1 MIKGSIRSLFFIAQ
15 AFPDIHYLISKEICM
30 SVSTYPNWIEIN
42 LSAVEHNVKYILE
55 STRKPLM
62 AVVKAEAYGHGA
74 VEVGKAA
81 LHAGAT
87 WLAVARFCEARVLRE
102 AGIQSPIL
110 VLGMVTPG
118 EVDEAI
124 ASKVTLTMHSYEMA
138 DLYSE
143 RGKQMGKP
151 ALAHLKV
158 DTGMGRLGVFTEDIV
173 PFARYANDLGGISI
187 DGMYSHFAMATEG
200 GHPLTP
206 LQTERFK
213 QAVKSLR
220 EANILPKWVHM
231 ANSAGTYYEPDSHF
245 NLVRAGS
252 AVVGLQFRDDAPY
265 PNTMRR
271 SFAWK
276 TRLAS
281 CKEIP
286 AGWGI
291 GYGQTYTLEK
301 DEIIGVIPVGYGDGY
316 RRKFHN
322 EVLIDGQRVPVV
334 GTECMD
340 QTMIRLPKKY
350 PYGTEVVL
358 IGTQGKESIYVED
371 ICKKWN
377 TIEVDVTT
385 LINQRVPRVYVRD

>member
-1 MIKGSIRSLFFIAQ
+1 
-15 AFPDIHYLISKEICM
+15 M
-30 SVSTYPNWIEIN
+30 SVSTNPNWIEIN

-55 STRKPLM
+55 STQKPLM
-62 AVVKAEAYGHGA
+62 AVVKANAYGHGA

-81 LHAGAT
+81 LRAGAT
-87 WLAVARFCEARVLRE
+87 WLAVARYGEARVLRE

-110 VLGMVTPG
+110 VLGMVTPE

-124 ASKVTLTMHSYEMA
+124 ASEVTLTMHSYETA
-138 DLYSE
+138 DMYSE
-143 RGKQMGKP
+143 HGKHRTKP
-151 ALAHLKV
+151 VLAHLKV
-158 DTGMGRLGVFTEDIV
+158 DTGMGRLGVYTEEVV
-173 PFARYANDLGGISI
+173 PFAQYANKLGGIHI
-187 DGMYSHFAMATEG
+187 DGIYSHFAMATEG

-206 LQTERFK
+206 LQTARFDR
-213 QAVKSLR
+213 AVESLR
-220 EANILPKWVHM
+220 EVNLLPKWIHL

-252 AVVGLQFRDDAPY
+252 AVVGLQFRDDIPY
-265 PNTMRR
+265 PAAMRR
-271 SFAWK
+271 SFSWK

-281 CKEIP
+281 CKVVP

-301 DEIIGVIPVGYGDGY
+301 DEIMGVIPVGYGDGY

-322 EVLIDGQRVPVV
+322 EVLIDGQRVPAA
-334 GTECMD
+334 GSECMD

-358 IGTQGKESIYVED
+358 IGTQGNENIYVED